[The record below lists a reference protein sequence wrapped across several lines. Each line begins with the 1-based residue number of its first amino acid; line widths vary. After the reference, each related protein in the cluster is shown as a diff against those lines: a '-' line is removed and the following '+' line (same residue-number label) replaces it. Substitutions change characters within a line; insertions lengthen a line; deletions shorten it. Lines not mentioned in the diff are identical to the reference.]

1 MKRAALLLLV
11 GCASGGRDMTIDASD
26 GTVDGAK
33 PQQDAQMI
41 DAPPG
46 TMTRELTQTTSQT
59 LEEGSSIACG
69 VNPPGTNANNYYR
82 VFDLAALGITGTFAV
97 TEVTFQVEY
106 CDQIGGT
113 TGTAVAVRV
122 GTYAGV
128 PGDKL
133 ELSMMTILASN
144 PTVAVP
150 ETTTGTT
157 VHAPITATIPAG
169 QKLLVEVDSPDG
181 HNLHYLYMGANTA
194 GESAPGYVLAPMCVD
209 SAMQPISKPTN
220 LSKVSTTFPAVH
232 LLLTVTGQ
240 YQP

>member
-1 MKRAALLLLV
+1 
-11 GCASGGRDMTIDASD
+11 MTIDANGSVD
-26 GTVDGAK
+26 GTK
-33 PQQDAQMI
+33 PQQDARMI

-59 LEEGSSIACG
+59 IQADTSIACG

-82 VFDLAALGITGTFAV
+82 VFDLSAMGITSAFTV
-97 TEVTFQVEY
+97 TEVAFQVEH

-122 GTYAGV
+122 GTYAGT

-150 ETTTGTT
+150 ETTTGSTI
-157 VHAPITATIPAG
+157 HAPISATIPAG

-181 HNLHYLYMGANTA
+181 FNQHYFYMGANTA

-209 SAMQPISKPTN
+209 SAMQPINKPTN
-220 LSKVSTTFPAVH
+220 ISKVSSVYPTIH

>member
-1 MKRAALLLLV
+1 MKRAVLLLLA
-11 GCASGGRDMTIDASD
+11 GCASGGRDMTIDANGNVD
-26 GTVDGAK
+26 GTK
-33 PQQDAQMI
+33 PQQDARMM

-46 TMTRELTQTTSQT
+46 TMTRELTQTTSPTLQSQT
-59 LEEGSSIACG
+59 SIACR

-82 VFDLAALGITGTFAV
+82 VFDLAAMGINSAFTV
-97 TEVTFQVEY
+97 THVTFQVEY

-113 TGTAVAVRV
+113 TGTTVAVRV
-122 GTYAGV
+122 GTYAGA

-133 ELSMMTILASN
+133 ELSQMTILASN

-150 ETTTGTT
+150 ETTTGTM
-157 VHAPITATIPAG
+157 VQAPISATIPAG

-181 HNLHYLYMGANTA
+181 FNQYYFYMGANTA

-209 SAMQPISKPTN
+209 SAMQPISKPLN
-220 LSKVSTTFPAVH
+220 ISKVSTTFPAVH